1 MKRILSFLIC
11 AIAFCA
17 NAATNTVLTTTT
29 NRVLAISA
37 TGSQLVSSNSVTDMR
52 SLLSVPSAASLTTV
66 SNSVTTLQTQL
77 PGYATNYGASLTN
90 AAITGGTV
98 TSQTNTDLTASRA
111 LVSDA
116 NKKLSSSSVTST
128 ELGYVSGVTS
138 AIQTQIDAKATAA
151 NLTTVSNTVTTQG
164 NTLST
169 NTALLNG
176 TNVLTGTNNFT
187 GTVLIT
193 NAAST
198 ISGNGAGL
206 TNLNGAKIASGF
218 MRPILWTNLYIT
230 NIPFQVG
237 APYPPAVSFTMPP
250 SASPWSKYFLTYSIR
265 KYVTG
270 STTTYNFLAAKDS
283 SSYDTNSTTTNLV
296 TGSSMGSTIMRQE
309 FGLTKI
315 MSNLGTFTNHS
326 MGYSA
331 AGTWATTTNSANC
344 IFDTTTNWSLGI
356 WFGDSVSATQALWID
371 DLTVYEAAPT
381 YP

>member
-1 MKRILSFLIC
+1 MKPRF
-11 AIAFCA
+11 
-17 NAATNTVLTTTT
+17 TP
-29 NRVLAISA
+29 LAILA
-37 TGSQLVSSNSVTDMR
+37 
-52 SLLSVPSAASLTTV
+52 LLAVAALLTAAVVPSSFVFPTRQAVQTLT
-66 SNSVTTLQTQL
+66 
-77 PGYATNYGASLTN
+77 G
-90 AAITGGTV
+90 
-98 TSQTNTDLTASRA
+98 SRA
-111 LVSDA
+111 LVS
-116 NKKLSSSSVTST
+116 NSSGLLTNSAVTST

-138 AIQTQIDAKATAA
+138 AIQTQLDAKATAA
-151 NLTTVSNTVTTQG
+151 SLTTVSNTVTTQG

-176 TNVLTGTNNFT
+176 TNTFTGTNTASGPFN
-187 GTVLIT
+187 IT

-270 STTTYNFLAAKDS
+270 STTTYNFIAAKDS

-326 MGYSA
+326 MGFS
-331 AGTWATTTNSANC
+331 GSSPWSTTTNSANC